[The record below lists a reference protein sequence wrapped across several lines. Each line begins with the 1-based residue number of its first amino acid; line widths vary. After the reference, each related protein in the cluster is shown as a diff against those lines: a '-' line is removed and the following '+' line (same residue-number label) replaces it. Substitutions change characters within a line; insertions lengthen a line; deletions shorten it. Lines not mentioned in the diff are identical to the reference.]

1 MGRKNSRSGE
11 QRGPGLRIYTTQ
23 TYGLASSY
31 DRVLHLVMSKIHEA
45 YWEGR
50 VWDLERAIYSLIAI
64 LPPRIKYRAK
74 EYYYSRYKRYKETIQ
89 DKLRRSL
96 LPGFYEY
103 KEELLERLIDV
114 YSYIM
119 DLLDEAGI
127 SIFGKREGLELPE
140 PEKVSF

>member
-1 MGRKNSRSGE
+1 MSRKKGGYG
-11 QRGPGLRIYTTQ
+11 GPALRLYTAQ
-23 TYGLASSY
+23 TWGLASSY
-31 DRVLHLVMSKIHEA
+31 DRVLHLVMEEINRS

-50 VWDLERAIYSLIAI
+50 VWDMERAINSLIAI
-64 LPPRIKYRAK
+64 LPRSIKQKARA
-74 EYYYSRYKRYKETIQ
+74 YYISKYKNYKERVKE
-89 DKLRRSL
+89 KLKRSL

-127 SIFGKREGLELPE
+127 SIHGKREGLELPQ
-140 PEKVSF
+140 PEKID

>member
-1 MGRKNSRSGE
+1 MARGNNRAVRE
-11 QRGPGLRIYTTQ
+11 GPGIRVYSTQ

-50 VWDLERAIYSLIAI
+50 VWDMERAVRSFIAI
-64 LPPRIKYRAK
+64 LPRGIKARARSYFESHYR
-74 EYYYSRYKRYKETIQ
+74 RYKEAVK

-103 KEELLERLIDV
+103 KEELLQRLIDV

-127 SIFGKREGLELPE
+127 SIFGKREGIDLPKG
-140 PEKVSF
+140 EKVSL